1 MSNQPYVSVIVP
13 IYNTEKKLRH
23 AINCL
28 VEQSLKNIEIILVDD
43 GSTDKSTAII
53 DEYAKMDNRII
64 VIRKQNEGYG
74 KACNEGISKAKGK
87 YIAIFEPDDYADK
100 NMYEDLFNLAEEYD
114 ADVAKS
120 SFFINTFIKDKYITK
135 KANLNKHFKSQA
147 KTFTIEDCPTILQ
160 EHPSI
165 WSCLYKLE
173 FLKSAK
179 IKFLEV
185 PGSGWTDNLFQV
197 QTMCMA
203 DKIAYCPRA
212 HYFWTVEHEEPS
224 DNLTDYSIPIN
235 RSLEINKWLRIN
247 NFDQHYI
254 LENIYKRELNY
265 IKIILGMRKISSL
278 KDCYSKIH
286 DLLKTMDENIIE
298 NSSVISKREKNF
310 YMNLKNNPEKVRINL
325 KIRRIR
331 RDLFSFKFSK
341 DIKFIKI
348 LGKYLFYASNNM

>member
-1 MSNQPYVSVIVP
+1 MVSIIVP
-13 IYNTEKKLRH
+13 VYNREKELDK
-23 AINCL
+23 CVSSL
-28 VEQSLKNIEIILVDD
+28 VNQTFKDLEIILVDD
-43 GSTDKSTAII
+43 GSSDKSPAII
-53 DEYAKMDNRII
+53 DEYAKADNRII
-64 VIRKQNEGYG
+64 VIHQQNGGYG

-87 YIAIFEPDDYADK
+87 YIAIFEPDDYADQ
-100 NMYEDLFNLAEEYD
+100 NMYEDLFSLAEEYD
-114 ADVAKS
+114 ADIVKS

-247 NFDQHYI
+247 NFDQPYI
-254 LENIYKRELNY
+254 LENIYKRELHY
-265 IKIILGMRKISSL
+265 IKIILGMINIPNP

-298 NSSVISKREKNF
+298 NSYVISKREKNF
-310 YMNLKNNPEKVRINL
+310 YYNVKRNIEKVRINL

-331 RDLFSFKFSK
+331 RDIFSFKFSK
-341 DIKFIKI
+341 DTKFIKI
-348 LGKYLFYASNNM
+348 LGKYLFYVSNNS